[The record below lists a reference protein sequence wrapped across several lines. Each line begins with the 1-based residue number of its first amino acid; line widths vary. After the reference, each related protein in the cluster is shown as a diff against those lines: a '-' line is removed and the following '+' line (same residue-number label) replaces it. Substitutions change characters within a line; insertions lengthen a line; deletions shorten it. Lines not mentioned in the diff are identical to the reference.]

1 MPVSGTR
8 VNFRCVR
15 MTGLGRFPMSISPP
29 APHPL
34 CLSIILFGS
43 RFADLVFT
51 AWSSPRCHTAT
62 YGVPLSKAYEM
73 DCQRRSGDPTWVM
86 LQSLNKRQVPCPKL
100 PTFPHVI
107 DLDRY
112 DESPVAACVAL
123 GISQPKLTKLI
134 REAKVRS
141 INIGRTRLIEKAA
154 DVRRMATAAR

>member
-1 MPVSGTR
+1 
-8 VNFRCVR
+8 
-15 MTGLGRFPMSISPP
+15 MSISPP

-73 DCQRRSGDPTWVM
+73 DCQRPLRRPHMGDAPIIE
-86 LQSLNKRQVPCPKL
+86 QKAGSVPQ
-100 PTFPHVI
+100 TTDIPHVI

-112 DESPVAACVAL
+112 DESPAAACVAP

>member
-1 MPVSGTR
+1 VPVSGTR

-34 CLSIILFGS
+34 CLSIILSGCRLSVYRVEQPPLPHRNIWGALIESLRNGLSAPLRRPHMGDAPIIEQKAGS
-43 RFADLVFT
+43 
-51 AWSSPRCHTAT
+51 
-62 YGVPLSKAYEM
+62 VPQTT
-73 DCQRRSGDPTWVM
+73 DI
-86 LQSLNKRQVPCPKL
+86 
-100 PTFPHVI
+100 PHVI

-112 DESPVAACVAL
+112 DESPAAACVAP

>member
-1 MPVSGTR
+1 
-8 VNFRCVR
+8 
-15 MTGLGRFPMSISPP
+15 
-29 APHPL
+29 
-34 CLSIILFGS
+34 
-43 RFADLVFT
+43 
-51 AWSSPRCHTAT
+51 
-62 YGVPLSKAYEM
+62 M

-86 LQSLNKRQVPCPKL
+86 LQSLNKRQAPCPKL

-154 DVRRMATAAR
+154 DVRRMATAGR

>member
-1 MPVSGTR
+1 
-8 VNFRCVR
+8 
-15 MTGLGRFPMSISPP
+15 
-29 APHPL
+29 
-34 CLSIILFGS
+34 
-43 RFADLVFT
+43 
-51 AWSSPRCHTAT
+51 
-62 YGVPLSKAYEM
+62 M

>member
-1 MPVSGTR
+1 MR
-8 VNFRCVR
+8 VKYRNIWGALIESLRNA
-15 MTGLGRFPMSISPP
+15 LS
-29 APHPL
+29 APLRRPHMGDAP
-34 CLSIILFGS
+34 IIEQ
-43 RFADLVFT
+43 
-51 AWSSPRCHTAT
+51 
-62 YGVPLSKAYEM
+62 KA
-73 DCQRRSGDPTWVM
+73 
-86 LQSLNKRQVPCPKL
+86 PCPKL

>member
-15 MTGLGRFPMSISPP
+15 MTGLGRFPMSISPS

-43 RFADLVFT
+43 LIESLRNGLSAPLRRPHMGD
-51 AWSSPRCHTAT
+51 APIIEQKAGS
-62 YGVPLSKAYEM
+62 VPQTT
-73 DCQRRSGDPTWVM
+73 DI
-86 LQSLNKRQVPCPKL
+86 
-100 PTFPHVI
+100 PHVI

-112 DESPVAACVAL
+112 DESPAAACVAP